1 MVIDTAGYREK
12 REKSLRRL
20 ASNLEAK
27 VKRTGRA
34 VKLEPMNPYERRIIH
49 TALQN
54 SSYVTTESEG
64 QGGGRHVVVSPKE
77 KSNILNAPN
86 APRRTL
92 NFVYRSDKKRRR

>member
-54 SSYVTTESEG
+54 SSYVTTE
-64 QGGGRHVVVSPKE
+64 R
-77 KSNILNAPN
+77 L
-86 APRRTL
+86 
-92 NFVYRSDKKRRR
+92 